1 MARQQPRRPQLVRIT
16 MIFGLVARQRH
27 QPSLGLWRNRRLRAR
42 TRPVIQGGQR
52 AIGKRSLDAAFD
64 SLMMHTNLLPDSK
77 ERGGLT
83 VREQHLRPL
92 HPTHRLRSRAR
103 NNCEVLNFFVGH
115 RQFDRLPPS
124 CHVATPRMIKH
135 KRGIHERAARFHYCP
150 FHGIGRLVLRRL
162 FAYVYAHGAGL
173 VPCWASAMGTIVLL
187 DLMGGVALLLWG
199 LHMVRS
205 GLLS

>member
-1 MARQQPRRPQLVRIT
+1 
-16 MIFGLVARQRH
+16 
-27 QPSLGLWRNRRLRAR
+27 
-42 TRPVIQGGQR
+42 
-52 AIGKRSLDAAFD
+52 
-64 SLMMHTNLLPDSK
+64 
-77 ERGGLT
+77 
-83 VREQHLRPL
+83 
-92 HPTHRLRSRAR
+92 
-103 NNCEVLNFFVGH
+103 
-115 RQFDRLPPS
+115 
-124 CHVATPRMIKH
+124 VATPRMIKH

-205 GLLS
+205 GLLSKAVGNRFSALAVGLHRKYRDAGGVERARLKPRVLQLPRPMRC